1 MAGCVCLWGLDFF
14 FGRSTRS
21 LLTSR
26 FGFACAPTLMGKHI
40 VSSRAISPAAHI
52 LYALFVII
60 YLPHCR
66 C

>member
-1 MAGCVCLWGLDFF
+1 MAGCVCLWAFVF
-14 FGRSTRS
+14 VFGRSIRS

-40 VSSRAISPAAHI
+40 VSSRAISPTAHI
-52 LYALFVII
+52 LYALFVVI
-60 YLPHCR
+60 YLSHCR